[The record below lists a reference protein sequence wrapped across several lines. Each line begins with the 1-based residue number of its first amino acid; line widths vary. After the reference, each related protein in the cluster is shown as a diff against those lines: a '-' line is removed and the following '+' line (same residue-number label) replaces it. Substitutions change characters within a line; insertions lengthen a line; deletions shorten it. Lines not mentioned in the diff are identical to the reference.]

1 MTNNHTKDIIA
12 IIRMYIA
19 NNNLNIILEN
29 HETNKN

>member
-1 MTNNHTKDIIA
+1 MTNNPIKNIIA